1 MKNKITTLLAAIALT
16 ISLGAGSAVAAP
28 KAAAAAKAEAGK
40 NAKEFKG
47 NIVGTY
53 TVTGNTPGQ
62 NGQYTGKVVIKKTD
76 DTYQVSWTLGEE
88 SNFGTGLLNGDTF
101 AVAYT
106 NSKGSFFGLVLYK
119 VSPDGRTMEGMWTMA
134 GANLFGTEKLVKEL
148 PGATGL

>member
-1 MKNKITTLLAAIALT
+1 MKNRIFACVLSGALLFLPTL
-16 ISLGAGSAVAAP
+16 SLKAAP
-28 KAAAAAKAEAGK
+28 PAGKGEAAKAQAK
-40 NAKEFKG
+40 KEFKG

-53 TVTGNTPGQ
+53 AVTGNTPGQ

-119 VSPDGRTMEGMWTMA
+119 ISADGRTMEGMWTMA
-134 GANLFGTEKLVKEL
+134 GANAFGSEKLVKEL
-148 PGATGL
+148 PGAAGL